1 MPNAMKQNWVYK
13 EFLASSRI
21 SLRIT
26 ANIFKLPLFED
37 EKCIL
42 EMLGKS
48 NLFKNASEEREVF

>member
-1 MPNAMKQNWVYK
+1 MKQNWVYK
-13 EFLASSRI
+13 EFLETSRI

-26 ANIFKLPLFED
+26 ANNFKLPLFED